1 MHANSLACAAMCAI
15 LALAPGKS
23 DAAESYDN
31 CTGFVTSLP
40 AVISTQGTWC
50 LDADLSTALNTGTA
64 IQINTN
70 NVTLDC
76 NHFKVGG
83 LGGGTATLM
92 TGVRAQDRLNI
103 TIRNCNIRGFHYGI
117 RLAGG
122 GGHVVEDNAM
132 DRNRFASI
140 SVDGDGSLIRRNL
153 VVEGGASGSA
163 ASAAFGIET
172 TGSVDILDNVVNGV
186 QTLHPTGS
194 ATGIYSFLNANGS
207 IRGNLV
213 RNLSAVEADN
223 IRAIRTITSERLV
236 VQGNILQNSGTPRG
250 EGIRCGTNAA
260 TARGNVVAGFSTGII
275 NCSQSGNLVN
285 VN

>member
-1 MHANSLACAAMCAI
+1 MRLVLPACAL
-15 LALAPGKS
+15 LALAMANAPVAR
-23 DAAESYDN
+23 AAESYDN

-40 AVISTQGTWC
+40 AVISVQGTWC
-50 LDADLSTALNTGTA
+50 LNADLATSLTAGNA

-83 LGGGTATLM
+83 LGGGTATLA

-103 TIRNCNIRGFHYGI
+103 TIRKCNIRGFHYGI

-140 SVDGDGSLIRRNL
+140 SIDGDGSVIRRNL
-153 VVEGGASGSA
+153 VVDGGASTSA
-163 ASAAFGIET
+163 AGAAFGIET
-172 TGSVDILDNVVNGV
+172 TGTMDIVDNVINGV
-186 QTLHPTGS
+186 QTLNLTGS
-194 ATGIYSFLNANGS
+194 ATGIYTFQNTNGNIS
-207 IRGNLV
+207 GNMV
-213 RNLSAVEADN
+213 RNLAAVEAEN
-223 IRAIRTITSERLV
+223 IRGIRTISSGRV
-236 VQGNILQNSGTPRG
+236 VIQGNIIQNDGTRRG
-250 EGIRCGTNAA
+250 EGIRCGANTA
-260 TARGNVVAGFSTGII
+260 TARSNVVAGFTDGII

-285 VN
+285 LL